1 MRNTQAKLYK
11 NASYLQNNLQY
22 IDYQAIKNIIQIR
35 NLQGI
40 TKRSMAE
47 ALDINEASYGRIE
60 SGKIALAYS
69 MLAKIAS
76 VFNLSV
82 VDVITY
88 PDKFEKK
95 EIIGEEPVEAILQI
109 KLKKDKKDQVLK
121 LVFGDNNIEIL
132 NK

>member
-1 MRNTQAKLYK
+1 MKENEV
-11 NASYLQNNLQY
+11 
-22 IDYQAIKNIIQIR
+22 IKNIIQIR

-95 EIIGEEPVEAILQI
+95 EIIGQ
-109 KLKKDKKDQVLK
+109 LK
-121 LVFGDNNIEIL
+121 LSFRL
-132 NK
+132 NSKKTRKTKY

>member
-1 MRNTQAKLYK
+1 MKENEV
-11 NASYLQNNLQY
+11 
-22 IDYQAIKNIIQIR
+22 IKNIIQIR

-88 PDKFEKK
+88 PDKFEK
-95 EIIGEEPVEAILQI
+95 A
-109 KLKKDKKDQVLK
+109 
-121 LVFGDNNIEIL
+121 NNIRIRQYI
-132 NK
+132 KKSQRWHYYITIKSHTSHVGPAHFQQSR

>member
-1 MRNTQAKLYK
+1 MKENEV
-11 NASYLQNNLQY
+11 
-22 IDYQAIKNIIQIR
+22 IKNIIQIR

-47 ALDINEASYGRIE
+47 ALDINETSYGRIE

-69 MLAKIAS
+69 MLAKTAS

-95 EIIGEEPVEAILQI
+95 
-109 KLKKDKKDQVLK
+109 KL
-121 LVFGDNNIEIL
+121 
-132 NK
+132 